1 MIETTA
7 AAALGTTLIGL
18 WALAARTC
26 AGRADGGLAIRE
38 MRSADGLPWSIR

>member
-26 AGRADGGLAIRE
+26 MGADSGLRIRE
-38 MRSADGLPWSIR
+38 MRRIDGQPWSIR

>member
-18 WALAARTC
+18 WALAARTSM
-26 AGRADGGLAIRE
+26 GNADSGLRIRE
-38 MRSADGLPWSIR
+38 MRRIDGQPWSIR

>member
-26 AGRADGGLAIRE
+26 MGNVDSGLRIRE
-38 MRSADGLPWSIR
+38 MRRIDGQPWSIR